1 MADTHPSTTR
11 RSLTLGFFAQALL
24 FVVSYASQS
33 ERVTNVLLWNVY
45 LGFRFLSGPLVPN
58 AAAEGRIVPAHLA
71 LAAVTLCVGVACY
84 AAVARRVL
92 EALAKARPAAASASQ
107 DAAAP
112 PAGKVIEPEPG
123 TFNPPDASTSATPPE
138 TYRRSA

>member
-1 MADTHPSTTR
+1 MADTHPSATR
-11 RSLTLGFFAQALL
+11 RSLTIGFFAQALL
-24 FVVSYASQS
+24 FVISDVSQS

-71 LAAVTLCVGVACY
+71 LAAVTLCAGVACY

-92 EALAKARPAAASASQ
+92 DAIAKSRP
-107 DAAAP
+107 AAAP
-112 PAGKVIEPEPG
+112 PASRDAAAPEGKVIAIDPG
-123 TFNPPDASTSATPPE
+123 TFTPPDASTSATPPE